1 MSSSAHDSL
10 PLTGCLTGL
19 LLQLTGFII
28 NSYITFLLTARV
40 NYSLKL

>member
-1 MSSSAHDSL
+1 MSSSAQGSP

-19 LLQLTGFII
+19 LLQLTGCIV
-28 NSYITFLLTARV
+28 NSYITFLLTARM